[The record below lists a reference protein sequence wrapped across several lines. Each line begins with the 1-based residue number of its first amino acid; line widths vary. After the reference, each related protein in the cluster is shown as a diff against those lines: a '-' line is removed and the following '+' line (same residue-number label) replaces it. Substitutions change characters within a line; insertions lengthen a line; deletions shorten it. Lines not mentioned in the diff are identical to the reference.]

1 MKRIFAALFLGG
13 LAFSIHGQVPSFKA
27 PINLFDGAT
36 QIDVGFYGAPFAH
49 DWNGDNKKDLI
60 VGQLD
65 MGMVRYYENVGENN
79 DPVFFG
85 NTFLQAG
92 GATIQ
97 LPYG

>member
-1 MKRIFAALFLGG
+1 M
-13 LAFSIHGQVPSFKA
+13 
-27 PINLFDGAT
+27 
-36 QIDVGFYGAPFAH
+36 
-49 DWNGDNKKDLI
+49 KDLI

-65 MGMVRYYENVGENN
+65 MGMVRYYENVGEDN

-85 NTFLQAG
+85 NSFLQAN

>member
-1 MKRIFAALFLGG
+1 MKQIFGTLVIAGLIFAVY
-13 LAFSIHGQVPSFKA
+13 GQAPSFKA
-27 PINLFDGAT
+27 PVYLLDGAT
-36 QIDVGFYGAPFAH
+36 ALDVGFYGAPFAF
-49 DWNGDNKKDLI
+49 DWNGDNKRDLV

-65 MGMVRYYENVGENN
+65 MGMVRYYENVGEDD

-85 NTFLQAG
+85 NSFLQAA